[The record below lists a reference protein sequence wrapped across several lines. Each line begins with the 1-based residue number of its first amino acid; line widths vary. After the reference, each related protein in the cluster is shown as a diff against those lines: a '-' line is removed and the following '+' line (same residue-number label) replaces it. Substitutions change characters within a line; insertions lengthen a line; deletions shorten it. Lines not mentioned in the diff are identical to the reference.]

1 MKILNKEVLPIAKI
15 CIVVNNIESRDMSK
29 YSNPLIKAGV
39 KLTEIL
45 FVGLFD
51 SPMKSVSVGDLR
63 KGVSELEELLKC
75 TGVNVVVDA
84 SYKRD
89 KDSFVR
95 GLIFKDIFH
104 RDNNLWKER
113 GVLEAT
119 LGDYKGKFI
128 CGIRAEA
135 IFREK
140 DSRELIDSEFIVSKL
155 NLDFIEVTDLGKLKE
170 CHNYLKTGTEV
181 TLDIETNMLDF
192 AHKVSKILCIQL
204 GIIEN
209 PEKVYLIWYD
219 KTNVELSDVF
229 KNNVKKFMQWVMLNK
244 TVVAHNGSAFD
255 IPWICTHFEIDPW
268 KISIIDTLVLGYL
281 ARNS

>member
-51 SPMKSVSVGDLR
+51 SAMKSISVGELR

-84 SYKRD
+84 SHKRD
-89 KDSFVR
+89 KDSFVQ

-104 RDNNLWKER
+104 RDNNLWRER

-140 DSRELIDSEFIVSKL
+140 DSREIIDSEFIVKPNKVEIVIPKNPDEAKQCFNELAKANYIAFDTEASGLKPFAK
-155 NLDFIEVTDLGKLKE
+155 DFLLYTLQFTSNKE
-170 CHNYLKTGTEV
+170 KDKSYIFFYEHPKKPMSQDFKDVVAKGTKW
-181 TLDIETNMLDF
+181 L
-192 AHKVSKILCIQL
+192 
-204 GIIEN
+204 IEN
-209 PEKVYLIWYD
+209 EKKQIWVHNFSYD
-219 KTNVELSDVF
+219 GMVCKS
-229 KNNVKKFMQWVMLNK
+229 KFGIDFYKVNIYDTM
-244 TVVAHNGSAFD
+244 
-255 IPWICTHFEIDPW
+255 IIYHF
-268 KISIIDTLVLGYL
+268 
-281 ARNS
+281 